1 MILEV
6 TNAIETLKI
15 VGMIVG
21 IVGGVGG
28 PVGAL
33 WYMKGQLDSTKERL
47 IALEVAQREDIA
59 KEKEIIKHLGTLAAV
74 SDRLE
79 AYENDLAERRG
90 NDSSIA
96 NNLATLAANLNNNS
110 AMEKN
115 TISIRK
121 INNGMILNGKKVICC
136 SILLLLILYGF
147 SRCMLRL

>member
-96 NNLATLAANLNNNS
+96 NNLATLAANLNNITNTLKVV
-110 AMEKN
+110 EDLQKQVNKN
-115 TISIRK
+115 TTEIEVLKRTT
-121 INNGMILNGKKVICC
+121 
-136 SILLLLILYGF
+136 
-147 SRCMLRL
+147 